1 MVMGKLTCFY
11 YHEEHEE
18 PEEPEEKEGKRNI
31 DSARPLWL
39 N

>member
-11 YHEEHEE
+11 YH
-18 PEEPEEKEGKRNI
+18 EEPEEKEGKRNI